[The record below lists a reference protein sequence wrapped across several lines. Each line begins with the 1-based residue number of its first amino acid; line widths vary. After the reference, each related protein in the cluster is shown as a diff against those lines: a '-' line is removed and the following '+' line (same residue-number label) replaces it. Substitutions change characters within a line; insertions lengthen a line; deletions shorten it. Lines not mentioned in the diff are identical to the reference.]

1 MPKARILIAEDERV
15 IAEYIKRSL
24 KWMLTRSMDL
34 DSPKKKPHELYDPPY
49 GNLLDLNTT
58 RLILDSVGKDILV
71 DIVSDFLNT
80 LETSAAVYEKNGDY
94 ALGIF
99 SSGWCK
105 LLDSASRKLC
115 NTGDNNTALKSG
127 QWHCHE
133 SCWNEASKV
142 SIESGQS
149 VDIECRGGIRL
160 LAVPIRAGGEIV
172 GSINFGY
179 GDPPTDRQKLREI
192 AERYGLSVDELR
204 KAAEEYKPRPPFI
217 IDMAKR
223 HLETSA
229 RLIGEIVERSRA
241 EEVLRHERDFVARI
255 METSPVCITMVN
267 REGKIIFSN
276 QGTEEVLGLP
286 SDEAIQRT
294 YNSPEWRITDYDGNL
309 MPDEQLPFRQV
320 ITTGQPVYDV
330 RHAIEWPDGRRV
342 LLSVSA
348 APLFDRSD
356 QVEGVVCSSVNITEQ
371 EQTSMALRKR
381 EEHYRSLFE
390 QSRDPIYLTTRNG
403 SFIDIN
409 QAFLDL
415 FGYKKEEIKDLN
427 AGAIYVHPEGRAGFK
442 REVEKKGFV
451 RDFEVKL
458 CKKDGIEMDCLLN
471 TILRKSDNGSMIGY
485 QGIIRDITERKR
497 AEQEK
502 RELLAQLL
510 QMQKM
515 EAIGNLAGGIAHD
528 FNNILSIILG
538 NTELALEDLHEDS
551 PIREHILEAYEA
563 GKRAKNLVKQILAFS
578 RNEEQEPKPT
588 RVYLI
593 VSEAVKL
600 LRSSL
605 PATIKIGEDI
615 ASDSMALVDPT
626 QIHQVIMNLC
636 TNAYHAMHESGGLL
650 EIGVKDVELDDLY
663 ARHSLGVRPGPYLR
677 ISVSDT
683 GCGMEREV
691 MDRIFEPY
699 FTTKE
704 IGKGTGMGLSV
715 VHGIVKSHKGAI
727 TVYSEPGMGST
738 FNVYLPRIENADET
752 AESEEEALLPQ
763 GTERIL
769 FVDDEEHIVDLG
781 RQILNRLGYTVTT
794 KTDSLEAL
802 RVFREQPDQFDLVI
816 TDMTMPNMTG
826 AGLARELMGIC
837 PDIPIILCTGFSELI
852 TEERAKEMGIRE
864 FVMKPLIITEMARV
878 VRKALDR

>member
-1 MPKARILIAEDERV
+1 MDAEKS
-15 IAEYIKRSL
+15 I
-24 KWMLTRSMDL
+24 DL
-34 DSPKKKPHELYDPPY
+34 DSPKKKPYELYDPPY

-58 RLILDSVGKDILV
+58 RLILDSVGKDVLV
-71 DIVSDFLNT
+71 DIVSDFLDI

-94 ALGIF
+94 ALSIF
-99 SSGWCK
+99 RSAWCK
-105 LLDSASRKLC
+105 LLDTASRKLC

-149 VDIECRGGIRL
+149 VDIECRGCIRL
-160 LAVPIRAGGEIV
+160 LAVPIRAGGEIF

-179 GDPPTDRQKLREI
+179 SNPPTDQQKLREI

-204 KAAEEYKPRPPFI
+204 EAAEEYKPRPPFI

-223 HLETSA
+223 RLETLA
-229 RLIGEIVERSRA
+229 RLIGEMVERSRA
-241 EEVLRHERDFVARI
+241 EEALRHERDFVSRI

-267 REGKIIFSN
+267 RGGKIIFAN
-276 QGTEEVLGLP
+276 QGSEEVLGFP
-286 SDEAIQRT
+286 PNEAIQRT
-294 YNSPEWRITDYDGNL
+294 YNSPEWRLTDYDGNP

-320 ITTGQPVYDV
+320 ITTGQPVYDT

-342 LLSVSA
+342 MLSVSA

-371 EQTSMALRKR
+371 EQTSMALRER
-381 EEHYRSLFE
+381 EKHYRSLFE
-390 QSRDPIYLTTRNG
+390 QSRDPIYLTTRDG

-415 FGYKKEEIKDLN
+415 FGYKKEEIKYLN
-427 AGAIYVHPEGRAGFK
+427 AKDIYVHPERRAGFK
-442 REVEKKGFV
+442 REVEKQGFV

-458 CKKDGIEMDCLLN
+458 CKKDGIEMECLL
-471 TILRKSDNGSMIGY
+471 TALLRKSDNGSIIGY

-497 AEQEK
+497 AEEEK
-502 RELLAQLL
+502 RELQAQLL

-538 NTELALEDLHEDS
+538 NTELALEDLPEDS
-551 PIREHILEAYEA
+551 PIREHILDAYEA
-563 GKRAKNLVKQILAFS
+563 GNRAKNLVNQILAFS
-578 RNEEQEPKPT
+578 RNEEQEPIPT
-588 RVYLI
+588 RVYPI

-605 PATIKIGEDI
+605 PTTIKICEYI

-626 QIHQVIMNLC
+626 QIHRVIMNLC
-636 TNAYHAMHESGGLL
+636 TNAYHAMRESGGTL

-663 ARHSLGVRPGPYLR
+663 TINLLGVQPGPYLR

-683 GCGMEREV
+683 GCGMERKV

-699 FTTKE
+699 FSTKE

-738 FNVYLPRIENADET
+738 FHVYLPRIKSTDAT
-752 AESEEEALLPQ
+752 TESEEMALLPR

-769 FVDDEEHIVDLG
+769 FVDDEESIVDIG
-781 RQILNRLGYTVTT
+781 RHILNRLGYTVTT
-794 KTDSLEAL
+794 RTDSLEAL
-802 RVFREQPDQFDLVI
+802 KLFREQPDQFDLVI
-816 TDMTMPNMTG
+816 TDMTMPRMTG
-826 AGLARELMGIC
+826 TRLARELMGIC

-852 TEERAKEMGIRE
+852 TEKRAKEMGIRE
-864 FVMKPLIITEMARV
+864 FVMKPLIMSEMARV
-878 VRKALDR
+878 VRRALDR